1 MQYCQSLRPKQYS
14 ESNPYWSG
22 LALVPDS
29 SKVFTGRVVS
39 RFPKGCACC
48 ITVRYSCKSF
58 PNPIFR
64 RLSPSRPQPR
74 HTCIWLLTPIPH
86 FRQGLGIR
94 LPLRMQYL
102 CALQYSSRQDFPHI
116 SSLPIF
122 SQGQMLYPL
131 CPAIL
136 KFTTF
141 FSNWD
146 FYCNPK

>member
-14 ESNPYWSG
+14 ESNPYWSS
-22 LALVPDS
+22 LALAPDS
-29 SKVFTGRVVS
+29 SKVFTGKVVSGLGLVS
-39 RFPKGCACC
+39 RFPKGFTGC
-48 ITVRYSCKSF
+48 ITVRYSYKSF

-64 RLSPSRPQPR
+64 RLIPSRPQPR

-131 CPAIL
+131 CPAIV
-136 KFTTF
+136 K
-141 FSNWD
+141 
-146 FYCNPK
+146 